1 MKAAV
6 YAHVFRPDEEA
17 IPANEIVTAQEYVSR
32 TLSEL
37 GVPSLAKRM

>member
-17 IPANEIVTAQEYVSR
+17 ILVKASAQERLQDS
-32 TLSEL
+32 
-37 GVPSLAKRM
+37 SLQKRM